1 MSTWIGSFGVLLAVQ
16 SPVPAQDARAAD
28 PVRATITRTVRWLEK
43 QAVSVPESGGGV
55 LFSGAAETRAPP
67 QPQIYGGSAGVLL
80 FLENAAAVLDDA
92 RARALADATYKG
104 LLATRR
110 NTESGALT
118 WMPHGMKEGAAGLY
132 TGDAGIGA
140 AFLTRGRLRNERA
153 AIQAAAEVGDSLVA
167 RGVANGDQLSWD
179 QQVEVIFGASGTI
192 LFLLD
197 LADETKDESYLNAAQ
212 SAARWLIA
220 KGDAETSKQD
230 PKQRLLHWR
239 WQLAGDSPYVN
250 FSHGT
255 AGVAYALARVGA
267 AASDA
272 ACAQA
277 SRDAAAWL
285 MEQGTA
291 TGDLF
296 SFPVVAG
303 DKTTMAGWC
312 HGPPGTARLFLL
324 LHQQTGDPRYLDVA
338 LASARWVMAQAPAP
352 KEGGAMAATFPPSF
366 CCGVA
371 GVLDFFC
378 DLYRVTGKKEFAD
391 FARRAGDYLVQTAAP
406 EADGKADDGV
416 RWARGVNAHGA
427 GKEEHAVDLM
437 QGAAGEGLALL
448 RLATLEVA
456 NDPVRH
462 LPDRAVRVKQE

>member
-1 MSTWIGSFGVLLAVQ
+1 VWKTVGSLGVLLAVR
-16 SPVPAQDARAAD
+16 SPAPVQDARPVD
-28 PVRATITRTVRWLEK
+28 PVRATITRAIRWLER
-43 QAVSVPESGGGV
+43 QAVAVPESDGGV
-55 LFSGAAETRAPP
+55 LFRGAAETRSSP

-92 RARALADATYKG
+92 RARALADATAKG

-110 NTESGALT
+110 TTASGALT
-118 WMPHGMKEGAAGLY
+118 WMPPGMKEGAVGLY
-132 TGDAGIGA
+132 SGDAGIGA
-140 AFLTRGRLRNERA
+140 AFLARGRLRSDPV
-153 AIQAAAEVGDSLVA
+153 AIQVATEVGDSIVA
-167 RGVANGDQLSWD
+167 RGITKGDQLCWD

-197 LADETKDESYLNAAQ
+197 LAEETKDESYLNAALA
-212 SAARWLIA
+212 AARWLLA
-220 KGDAETSKQD
+220 KAVAEPSSHDA
-230 PKQRLLHWR
+230 KQRLLHWR

-267 AASDA
+267 ATSDE
-272 ACAQA
+272 ACARA

-285 MEQGTA
+285 MEQGSA

-296 SFPVVAG
+296 CFPVIAG
-303 DKTTMAGWC
+303 EKTTMGGWC

-324 LHQQTGDPRYLDVA
+324 LNRQTGDARYLDVA
-338 LASARWVMAQAPAP
+338 LASARWVMAQAPP
-352 KEGGAMAATFPPSF
+352 PTEGGAMAATFPPSF

-378 DLYRVTGKKEFAD
+378 DLHRATGKKEFAD

-406 EADGKADDGV
+406 ESVGKEDDGV
-416 RWARGVNAHGA
+416 RWARGTNAHGA
-427 GKEEHAVDLM
+427 GREEHAVDLM
-437 QGAAGEGLALL
+437 QGAAGEALALL
-448 RLATLEVA
+448 RLATLEVES
-456 NDPVRH
+456 DPVRH
-462 LPDRAVRVKQE
+462 LPDRAVHDK

>member
-1 MSTWIGSFGVLLAVQ
+1 VLPMVGSLAMVLAVQ
-16 SPVPAQDARAAD
+16 VSAPVQDARPAD
-28 PVRATITRTVRWLEK
+28 PVRATVTQTIRWLER
-43 QAVSVPESGGGV
+43 QAVAVPESGGGV
-55 LFSGAAETRAPP
+55 LFRDSSETRGQP
-67 QPQIYGGSAGVLL
+67 QPQIYGGSAGVLI

-92 RARALADATYKG
+92 RARALADATMKG

-110 NTESGALT
+110 NTASGAVT
-118 WMPHGMKEGAAGLY
+118 WMPAGMKEGAVGLY
-132 TGDAGIGA
+132 TGDAGVGA
-140 AFLTRGRLRNERA
+140 AFLVRGRLRKDA
-153 AIQAAAEVGDSLVA
+153 AALQAAAEVGDAIVA
-167 RGVANGDQLSWD
+167 RGITKGDQLSWD
-179 QQVEVIFGASGTI
+179 QQVEVIYGASGTI

-197 LADETKDESYLNAAQ
+197 LADETKEESYLNSALA
-212 SAARWLIA
+212 AARWLIA
-220 KGDAETSKQD
+220 KAEAEPSQRDA
-230 PKQRLLHWR
+230 KQRLLHWR

-267 AASDA
+267 AAPDE

-296 SFPVVAG
+296 CFPVIAG
-303 DKTTMAGWC
+303 EKTTMGGWC

-324 LHQQTGDPRYLDVA
+324 LNEQTGDPRYLEVA

-352 KEGGAMAATFPPSF
+352 AEGGAMAATFPPSF

-378 DLYRVTGKKEFAD
+378 DLYRVTGKREFAD
-391 FARRAGDYLVQTAAP
+391 FARRAGDYLIQTAAP
-406 EADGKADDGV
+406 EDAGKESDGV
-416 RWARGVNAHGA
+416 RWARGANSHGA
-427 GKEEHAVDLM
+427 GREEHPVDLM

-448 RLATLEVA
+448 RLATLDMKV
-456 NDPVRH
+456 DPVRH
-462 LPDRAVRVKQE
+462 LPDRAVRSR